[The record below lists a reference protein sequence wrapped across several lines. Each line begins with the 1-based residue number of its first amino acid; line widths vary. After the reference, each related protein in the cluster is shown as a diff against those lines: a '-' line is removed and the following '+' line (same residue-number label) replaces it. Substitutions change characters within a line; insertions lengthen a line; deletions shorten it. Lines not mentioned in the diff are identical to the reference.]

1 MVPGSSESLSA
12 RLGSAGAAS
21 EEASGTT
28 DLLIQ
33 GLVDRLPGPDTVWP
47 LDKRAKW
54 LRTAASIFG
63 LVYKT
68 SDGEDREISVVFTK
82 EEAATQPKAGPV
94 AEPKDKSVLPGEPGP
109 L

>member
-1 MVPGSSESLSA
+1 MMPGSGSSESLSA
-12 RLGSAGAAS
+12 RLGGVGDAA

-68 SDGEDREISVVFTK
+68 SDGEDREISVVFIK
-82 EEAATQPKAGPV
+82 EEGATQPKAGPAA
-94 AEPKDKSVLPGEPGP
+94 AESKDKSIPPAS
-109 L
+109 